1 MTQKKPTM
9 KDVAVQAGVSV
20 SSVSHVLNGTR
31 FVSKDVTKRIEQAIR
46 TLNFRPNP
54 VARNLRSGK
63 SGLIGYIISN
73 LENYFYLTVA
83 KGIEKTI
90 EAYGYRLML
99 IDSAE
104 SKKKEMNNV
113 ESLLMQGVDGLII
126 SPTYPDFE
134 YLKKLTNPGYP
145 VVFIDRQPSDYM
157 ADTILLDNFDAS
169 LSATRYLI
177 SRGYR
182 DIGILVIHFGGD
194 KVDKT
199 MQERIDGYKQALEE
213 AGIRVK
219 HSLIKASAGKAVPM
233 NSMQYVETYKMT
245 EQLLRQQVRA
255 ILCGNSIAA
264 IGAYSYLRDKKIR
277 IPEDVSL
284 ITFDDDLWLR
294 LTTPGI
300 SSVVQPAELMG
311 AMAARRLLLRLEGE
325 EFPFECFRLKANI
338 VLRGS

>member
-1 MTQKKPTM
+1 MRHKKPTM

-31 FVSKDVTKRIEQAIR
+31 FVSTDVTRRIEQAIQ
-46 TLNFRPNP
+46 TLNFKPNP
-54 VARNLRSGK
+54 IARNLRSGK
-63 SGLIGYIISN
+63 SGLIGFVISN
-73 LENYFYLTVA
+73 LENYFYLSVA
-83 KGIEKTI
+83 KGIEKAI
-90 EAYGYRLML
+90 EAQGYRLML

-113 ESLLMQGVDGLII
+113 ESLFMQGVDGLILC
-126 SPTYPDFE
+126 PTGPDFE
-134 YLKKLTNPGYP
+134 YLEKLTRPGYP
-145 VVFIDRQPSDYM
+145 VVFIDRQPSNYM
-157 ADTILLDNFDAS
+157 ADTILLDNTEAS
-169 LSATRYLI
+169 LAATRYLI
-177 SRGYR
+177 SKGYR
-182 DIGILVIHFGGD
+182 DIGFLVIHFGGD
-194 KVDKT
+194 KIDKT
-199 MQERIDGYKQALEE
+199 IQERIDGYKQALEE
-213 AGIRVK
+213 AGIRSR
-219 HSLIKASAGKAVPM
+219 HIKASAGKAVPM
-233 NSMQYVETYKMT
+233 NTMQYVETYKMT
-245 EQLLRQQVRA
+245 EQLVRQQVRA

-325 EFPFECFRLKANI
+325 ELPYECFRMKAEI